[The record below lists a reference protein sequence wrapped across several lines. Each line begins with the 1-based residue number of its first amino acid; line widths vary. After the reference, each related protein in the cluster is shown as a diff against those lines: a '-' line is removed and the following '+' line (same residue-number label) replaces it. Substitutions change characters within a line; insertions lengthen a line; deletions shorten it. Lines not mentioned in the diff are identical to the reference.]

1 MRLARDKAH
10 AIAITEPEALII
22 GSDQLACCNDTVLG
36 KPGSHEKATKQLQTM
51 RGQTLLFHTGLCL
64 LNSKTGTESIDCVEY
79 EVQFRHFSD
88 DEIERYLL
96 TELPYN
102 CAGSF
107 KSEQLGISL
116 LESMQGSDPTALIG
130 LPLIK
135 LAQMLRIEGTKI
147 P

>member
-1 MRLARDKAH
+1 
-10 AIAITEPEALII
+10 
-22 GSDQLACCNDTVLG
+22 
-36 KPGSHEKATKQLQTM
+36 M
-51 RGQTLLFHTGLCL
+51 RGQTLLFHTGVCL
-64 LNSKTGTESIDCVEY
+64 LNSKTGSESVDCVEY
-79 EVQFRHFSD
+79 KVHFREFSD

-96 TELPYN
+96 AELPYN

-107 KSEQLGISL
+107 KSEELGISL

-135 LAQMLRIEGTKI
+135 LALMLRQEGIEI